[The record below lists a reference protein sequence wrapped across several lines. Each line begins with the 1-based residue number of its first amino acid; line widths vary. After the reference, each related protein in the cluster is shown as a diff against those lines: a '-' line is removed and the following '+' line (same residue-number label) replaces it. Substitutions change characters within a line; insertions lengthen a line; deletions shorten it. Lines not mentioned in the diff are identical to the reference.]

1 MTRFATATMECPAEC
16 REWLDAIAPDLHDRD
31 CLPFAVFTY
40 LLDVSALLPR
50 MFRLFCEGSPTAAAA
65 ATPGFLRAVEAV
77 EKSFPETRAG
87 GPATVH
93 LWAPYCGV
101 RVKLHHCLILLLRF
115 AETSPDISTAARRAF
130 QERREASLCVIRR
143 EVQGLLDVVEAIAP
157 SRGQYGDTS
166 RGTPSWMDV
175 LRVLWPLSI
184 VARLATVPAGL
195 REAAVRS
202 LLVVRRCT
210 GFQRVVPLHIEPVLV
225 PPEIERSPGTDTT
238 LEGVLDW

>member
-1 MTRFATATMECPAEC
+1 MECPAEC
-16 REWLDAIAPDLHDRD
+16 RQWLDAIALDLHDRD

-50 MFRLFCEGSPTAAAA
+50 MFRLVCEGSQTAAAA
-65 ATPGFLRAVEAV
+65 AAPSFLRAVEAV
-77 EKSFPETRAG
+77 EKSFPEIRAG
-87 GPATVH
+87 GSATVH
-93 LWAPYCGV
+93 LWATYRGV

-115 AETSPDISTAARRAF
+115 AETSPGISTAARHAF
-130 QERREASLCVIRR
+130 QERREASLCVIRA

-157 SRGQYGDTS
+157 ARGQYGDKS
-166 RGTPSWMDV
+166 GGAPSWMDV

-195 REAAVRS
+195 RETAVRS

-210 GFQRVVPLHIEPVLV
+210 DFSAWFPCLLSRSLC
-225 PPEIERSPGTDTT
+225 PPRLRDR
-238 LEGVLDW
+238 LEWIIRWRGS